1 MLKNFML
8 NIVALTQNLANV
20 LPLHSYSWQDHIC
33 ILLLLSSDKAKIKA
47 KVIMGKN
54 ICLKQFAT
62 HLWKEEAFFSTLQKK
77 LNEVSYI
84 KVVFSK

>member
-47 KVIMGKN
+47 KVSNYGKKHL
-54 ICLKQFAT
+54 LKTVCYTFMERGSIFLNPT
-62 HLWKEEAFFSTLQKK
+62 EETEWSK
-77 LNEVSYI
+77 LH
-84 KVVFSK
+84 